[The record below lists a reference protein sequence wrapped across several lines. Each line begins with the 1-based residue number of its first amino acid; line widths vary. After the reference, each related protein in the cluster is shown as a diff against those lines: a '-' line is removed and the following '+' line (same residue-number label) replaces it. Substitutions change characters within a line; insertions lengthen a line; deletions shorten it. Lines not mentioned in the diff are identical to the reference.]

1 MRTVRKL
8 RAKELG
14 TYKCYTCKAN
24 ITTNLHGLERHL
36 DAHDLNHVTK
46 LYWNQK
52 KRRWHPQ
59 EQHWSNGSLVTQPGA
74 RLEAFA
80 VNGVKYLRGA
90 KWKCAQ
96 CGWEVL
102 WKKGSTGQMGAR
114 IVERIEEHIKER
126 EAMGGCKVK
135 EERLRN
141 KVKKEIGGKGGKG
154 KRKGRKFSSGFRV
167 DRWNKIK

>member
-1 MRTVRKL
+1 MSIFVGATATTGTGPVSSLVQWL
-8 RAKELG
+8 R
-14 TYKCYTCKAN
+14 
-24 ITTNLHGLERHL
+24 
-36 DAHDLNHVTK
+36 
-46 LYWNQK
+46 
-52 KRRWHPQ
+52 
-59 EQHWSNGSLVTQPGA
+59 SLVTQPGA

-102 WKKGSTGQMGAR
+102 SKKGSTGQMDAR

-135 EERLRN
+135 EERQRN
-141 KVKKEIGGKGGKG
+141 KVKKEIGGKRGKG
-154 KRKGRKFSSGFRV
+154 RFKGRKLSLRTKSA
-167 DRWNKIK
+167 K